1 MMNMNNAKCFLYKL
15 TFFFCLI
22 ALVASCKS
30 SKTIISN
37 DGSVVAKTHDQVIKD
52 ILSAEI
58 DYKTISGKIGL
69 EMISG
74 SKESGMKVNSQL
86 KIVRDEIIQL
96 SVRAPFIN
104 SEVFRLSITPDSVYV
119 IDRLSKRYAI
129 ENIKDLERKRGVQFN
144 YNNLQ
149 SLFTDALFFP
159 GKNKINGDDYNA
171 YDITMSG
178 GKYHLTTTDK
188 TGLSYRFVIDPN
200 DKVSET
206 HVIARDGKYT
216 LRWIYKDF
224 VKEREFLFPSVMEA
238 NVKIDR
244 RQVRLIMS
252 NSGLDFNKE
261 LTVDNSLPNR
271 YTKVSVMDILKNY
284 IK

>member
-1 MMNMNNAKCFLYKL
+1 MMNTTKVKYIYKL
-15 TFFFCLI
+15 AFLFCLI
-22 ALVASCKS
+22 TVISSCKS

-37 DGSVVAKTHDQVIKD
+37 DGSVVAKTHDQVVKD
-52 ILSAEI
+52 VLSAET
-58 DYKTISGKIGL
+58 DYKTISGKIAL

-96 SVRAPFIN
+96 SIRAPFIN

-119 IDRLSKRYAI
+119 IDRLSKKYAV
-129 ENIKDLERKRGVQFN
+129 ENIKDLEQKRGIQFN

-149 SLFTDALFFP
+149 ALFTDALFIP
-159 GKNKINGDDYNA
+159 GKKKVADSDYNT

-178 GKYHLTTTDK
+178 GKYHLQIKDK
-188 TGLSYRFVIDPN
+188 VGLSYRFVIDPN
-200 DKVSET
+200 DRVSET
-206 HVIARDGKYT
+206 NITARDGKYS

-224 VKEREFLFPSVMEA
+224 VKESASLYPTTMEA
-238 NVKIDR
+238 NVGLDKKK
-244 RQVRLIMS
+244 VKLIMS
-252 NSGLDFNKE
+252 NSGLDFDKE
-261 LTVDNSLPNR
+261 LTVDNSLPTR
-271 YTKVSVMDILKNY
+271 YTKVSVSDILKNY